1 VKCLFYAT
9 AGKSWS
15 CSFRASLRSSV
26 LANSRFRNYRNNFR
40 NIKNL
45 KWIIY
50 PMRKG
55 AANSK
60 RMTVSFVF
68 IWSHKT
74 ATLAPHFSI
83 HLLDLYKQWCS
94 RSPLVRN
101 FVRFIS
107 REITQATSSLVSRLE
122 TRFSILEILETRLET
137 RFSKFSR
144 IENRVSRRE
153 DRDARD
159 CQLTFDRYCTTE
171 LLILVTL
178 GSQLHS
184 SSIDSERAM
193 KGSLRMSVTFH

>member
-9 AGKSWS
+9 AGKSLS

-26 LANSRFRNYRNNFR
+26 LSNSRFRNYRNNFR

-68 IWSHKT
+68 IWSYKT
-74 ATLAPHFSI
+74 ATLAPHFST
-83 HLLDLYKQWCS
+83 HLLDLSGSVQTVMLAIAFG
-94 RSPLVRN
+94 P

-137 RFSKFSR
+137 RFSKIESRGVQIRCDTGTVIPLFSF
-144 IENRVSRRE
+144 
-153 DRDARD
+153 D
-159 CQLTFDRYCTTE
+159 QLW
-171 LLILVTL
+171 LLDTNC
-178 GSQLHS
+178 
-184 SSIDSERAM
+184 
-193 KGSLRMSVTFH
+193 